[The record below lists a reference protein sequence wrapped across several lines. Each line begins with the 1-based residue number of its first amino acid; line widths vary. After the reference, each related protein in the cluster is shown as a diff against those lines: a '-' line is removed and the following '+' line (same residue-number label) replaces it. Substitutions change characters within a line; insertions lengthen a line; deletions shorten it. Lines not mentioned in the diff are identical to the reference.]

1 MKARKRQKRRA
12 VGKCHVNVIYL
23 RDEEERQFDRLSDAK
38 NVMES
43 ITFIG
48 QSTVLHGESYGL
60 QKLTVFDIG
69 ENRCESCT
77 SSSSILRPETNMRN
91 ALRNI

>member
-60 QKLTVFDIG
+60 
-69 ENRCESCT
+69 
-77 SSSSILRPETNMRN
+77 
-91 ALRNI
+91 